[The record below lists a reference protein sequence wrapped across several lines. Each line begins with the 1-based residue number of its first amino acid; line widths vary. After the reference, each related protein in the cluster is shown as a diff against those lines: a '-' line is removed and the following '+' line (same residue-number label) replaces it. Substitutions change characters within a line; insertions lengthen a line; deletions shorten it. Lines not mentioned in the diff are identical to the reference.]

1 MKTGLSSIL
10 TQLDP
15 ETQQHQVVGYHSR
28 STTPQE
34 QRYSKIEIENAV
46 IEFGVTKNYICL
58 YWLPEFSIIRYHKP
72 LVSIYS
78 AFQRQPPPRILK
90 HKLRIQGYNYTL
102 QYEQGGAAIW
112 QTTSPDTPRTCT
124 KRSMPWKWRRKTLLM
139 PLCGPVYR
147 QPLPSKKYSRQ
158 CAMTRKCKYYHN
170 LFWTDISLNK
180 TNQPGYHASTP
191 AKNLP
196 HQITSH

>member
-58 YWLPEFSIIRYHKP
+58 YWLPEFTIIRDHKP

-102 QYEQGGAAIW
+102 QYEQGGAANLADYLSRNTKNMYKEINALEME
-112 QTTSPDTPRTCT
+112 TENFIDAIVRTC
-124 KRSMPWKWRRKTLLM
+124 
-139 PLCGPVYR
+139 
-147 QPLPSKKYSRQ
+147 LPTALTIKEIQQTMCNDPQMQVLS
-158 CAMTRKCKYYHN
+158 
-170 LFWTDISLNK
+170 
-180 TNQPGYHASTP
+180 
-191 AKNLP
+191 
-196 HQITSH
+196 

>member
-1 MKTGLSSIL
+1 MLPLNLESQRIISACIDCQSSLSSGITNPWCQSTL
-10 TQLDP
+10 RFKDSHLQESWNTSS
-15 ETQQHQVVGYHSR
+15 EYNAT
-28 STTPQE
+28 TTPFSMNKEVQE
-34 QRYSKIEIENAV
+34 
-46 IEFGVTKNYICL
+46 
-58 YWLPEFSIIRYHKP
+58 
-72 LVSIYS
+72 
-78 AFQRQPPPRILK
+78 
-90 HKLRIQGYNYTL
+90 
-102 QYEQGGAAIW
+102 IW
-112 QTTSPDTPRTCT
+112 QITSPDTPRTCT

-147 QPLPSKKYSRQ
+147 RPLPSKKYSRQ